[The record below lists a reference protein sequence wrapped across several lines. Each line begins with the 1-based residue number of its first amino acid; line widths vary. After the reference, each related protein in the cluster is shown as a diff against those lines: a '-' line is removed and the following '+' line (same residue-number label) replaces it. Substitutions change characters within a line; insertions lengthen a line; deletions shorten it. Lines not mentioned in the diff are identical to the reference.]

1 MVTLRR
7 TLLLAFLLLGLV
19 PSIALSWLSFSRT
32 RDAMSA
38 QIAQSLAVQAQSLQ
52 SDIDSML
59 FERFEN
65 ALVWGR
71 SELMQD
77 LRLGDVDKRVSN
89 YLVGLAA
96 GYGGV
101 YQGMDCRRDDGL
113 VLASTRPADIG
124 RHTPDGPA
132 DGASRAVSFEA
143 RLSGGQVRLLLPVA
157 PSLDDRL
164 PIAIETD
171 IASAYPLD
179 RKIAR
184 LHLDLD
190 AGQLSRLL
198 DRAAVGRRVIV
209 VLDAQGHW
217 VAASQSLRGRALPD
231 LAQRQAGLL
240 LAGSAGPTAHR
251 TTPWLNEPVILGLG
265 RSRAG
270 PVFGGSG
277 WTTVVLQ
284 PVDEALAPVRDMAG
298 IFGGLLLLVLLIT
311 LLAATLIAAAIARPI
326 LALTAVTR
334 GYQRDGVLPASSTGL
349 GSRISELKLLGQAY
363 LDMMRTVDSSRQQL
377 VRSAKLAMLG
387 ELAAVLAHEVR
398 TPLGILRSSA
408 QVLLRDRRLSEDSR
422 ELMGFI
428 ESETERL
435 NRLVSTLL
443 DTARP
448 RLPSFAPVDMH
459 ALLRRC
465 VQMQELQQA
474 LATPS
479 STSTSTSIAADAVA
493 PAAPA
498 TPQLGVE
505 LLATDAMVEAD
516 AEQLMQAVFNLLNN
530 AVQAVGAGGLVLIST
545 ADAGEQLR
553 IDCADNG
560 PGIPPAIA
568 ERIFDPFVTGRDGG
582 IGLGLAVVQQVI
594 AAHGGQISVGRSAAG
609 GTLFSLFLPRR
620 QTHTNQDTPC

>member
-7 TLLLAFLLLGLV
+7 TLLLTFVLLGLV

-38 QIAQSLAVQAQSLQ
+38 QIAQSLAVQAQGLQ

-101 YQGMDCRRDDGL
+101 YQGMDCRSDDGR

-124 RHTPDGPA
+124 RHLPQDPAA
-132 DGASRAVSFEA
+132 DGGRAVSFEA
-143 RLSGGQVRLLLPVA
+143 RLSGGQVRLLLPTS

-164 PIAIETD
+164 PITIETD

-231 LAQRQAGLL
+231 LAQRQTGLL
-240 LAGSAGPTAHR
+240 LAASVGTTVHR
-251 TTPWLNEPVILGLG
+251 TTPWLNEPAILGLG

-284 PVDEALAPVRDMAG
+284 PIEEALAPVRDMAG
-298 IFGGLLLLVLLIT
+298 IFGGLLLLVLLAT

-334 GYQRDGVLPASSTGL
+334 GYQRDGVLPASGTGL

-465 VQMQELQQA
+465 VQMQELQQVA
-474 LATPS
+474 APS
-479 STSTSTSIAADAVA
+479 NSNSNSNSNTAAV
-493 PAAPA
+493 PAA
-498 TPQLGVE
+498 PQLGVE
-505 LLATDAMVEAD
+505 LLATDAVVEAD
-516 AEQLMQAVFNLLNN
+516 AEQLMQAIFNLLNN

-620 QTHTNQDTPC
+620 QTQTNQDTPC